1 MKKLG
6 SICCILLSGFVLNI
20 VFIGCGGK
28 ATGADGTVIAEFE
41 WDGKHHITLEEM
53 MAEIDELPDYKKRQ
67 YKEKQE
73 LEEYMTLMAESRL
86 ILCLA
91 KDQNLDED
99 AEILEKV
106 HDYLHELMVDK
117 LTELEVDQQLT
128 TTEEDFR
135 LYFEENKDRFVEP
148 EQVRG
153 IAIAVANKARAEEVL
168 QQIKDGKDIVEVSKE
183 LIDRGEM
190 EGPGS
195 NPADPGAT
203 GFFSRHSYPEE
214 AQPFVK
220 VAFDLEVGQ
229 TSDEIIVIEFGRPYY
244 MIFRKDE
251 HKQERQQELEEEY
264 VRRNV
269 ERAVERDKRK
279 QLMQAWIERLRERA
293 KVKTYIDRIPEAPKE
308 DDADTETEAAED
320 GSSSADDSM
329 ESKSEEQ

>member
-1 MKKLG
+1 MKIRG
-6 SICCILLSGFVLNI
+6 SICFIMLSGFALNI
-20 VFIGCGGK
+20 AFSGCGGK
-28 ATGADGTVIAEFE
+28 ATGPDGTVIAEFE
-41 WDGKHHITLEEM
+41 WDGKHQITLEEM

-67 YKEKQE
+67 YKEKEE

-86 ILCLA
+86 ILLLA
-91 KDQNLDED
+91 KDQKLDED
-99 AEILEKV
+99 TEILEKV
-106 HDYLHELMVDK
+106 RDYLHELMVER
-117 LTELEVDQQLT
+117 LTEFEVDQQLH
-128 TTEEDFR
+128 TTEEDYR
-135 LYFEENKDRFVEP
+135 LYFEENKDRFIEP

-168 QQIKDGKDIVEVSKE
+168 QQIKDGRDIVEVSKE

-190 EGPGS
+190 EGPGA

-203 GFFSRHSYPEE
+203 GFFSRRSYPEE
-214 AQPFVK
+214 AQPFVN

-251 HKQERQQELEEEY
+251 QKQERQQELDEEY

-279 QLMQAWIERLRERA
+279 QLVEEWIDRLRERA
-293 KVKTYIDRIPEAPKE
+293 QVKTYTDRIPDAPKE
-308 DDADTETEAAED
+308 DDAAAETEATED
-320 GSSSADDSM
+320 ESTAVDDSD
-329 ESKSEEQ
+329 ESKPEGQ

>member
-320 GSSSADDSM
+320 DSSSAHDSM

>member
-6 SICCILLSGFVLNI
+6 NICCILLSGFVLNI

-91 KDQNLDED
+91 KDQKLDED

-279 QLMQAWIERLRERA
+279 QLMQAWIEQLRERA

-308 DDADTETEAAED
+308 DDAGTETEAAED
-320 GSSSADDSM
+320 DSSSADDPI

>member
-1 MKKLG
+1 
-6 SICCILLSGFVLNI
+6 
-20 VFIGCGGK
+20 
-28 ATGADGTVIAEFE
+28 
-41 WDGKHHITLEEM
+41 
-53 MAEIDELPDYKKRQ
+53 
-67 YKEKQE
+67 
-73 LEEYMTLMAESRL
+73 MTLMAESRL

-320 GSSSADDSM
+320 DSSSANDSM